1 MLDPVENG
9 DPDVVNLLK
18 SLGVPLSAE
27 LVATTKPIAEGGD
40 APGPESARTV

>member
-9 DPDVVNLLK
+9 DLDVVNLLN

-27 LVATTKPIAEGGD
+27 LVATTKPFADGGD
-40 APGPESARTV
+40 APGPEIAQTV